1 MSDLA
6 SHESVARIPRHD
18 PSDSRTKAW
27 GLTAILVALYT
38 VNYGDKV
45 VLGLAAQPLREEFG
59 FTASQIGLAG
69 SIFFLAL
76 TMSGFLT
83 GVVTR
88 WGSMKWILAALAVI
102 WALCML
108 PMIIAASLAVLIVS
122 RFLLGLFEG
131 PSSALI
137 HTATY
142 SWHPVQKRSLPG
154 AFIMSAASISKIVV
168 APALG
173 WVIVHHGWRA
183 AFVAMSLA
191 SAMWC
196 VIWLVSWSPGP
207 YGAEHDAT
215 DDMPE
220 GHASA
225 SSIRWTTLVK
235 TPTFLGAALAV
246 FSFYTLTSVILTW
259 LPSYFEKG
267 LGYSRLEANTMFGI
281 PSMVALVAMFATSFA
296 GDRLMARGVSSRIH
310 RGLVPGFGLLICGL
324 AMVSLPYIGTPVLVV
339 VMVSLGYG
347 LGTIVFPL
355 FNAAISEICP
365 RDKLAG
371 TLGIFLAFM
380 TSGGLIGPYLAGK
393 IVDSAA
399 TPAQGYATAFQLIGI
414 LALLGAVIALV
425 FVNPQRDA
433 KKIQALEQLQ
443 RS

>member
-6 SHESVARIPRHD
+6 SHESVARKPRD
-18 PSDSRTKAW
+18 VPTDSRSKAW

-76 TMSGFLT
+76 TMSGLLT
-83 GVVTR
+83 GVVSR
-88 WGSMKWILAALAVI
+88 WGALKWILAALAI
-102 WALCML
+102 AWALCML

-142 SWHPVQKRSLPG
+142 SWHPVEKRALPG
-154 AFIMSAASISKIVV
+154 AFITSAASISKILV

-183 AFVAMSLA
+183 AFVAMSLT
-191 SAMWC
+191 SVVWC
-196 VIWLVSWSPGP
+196 AIWLGSWSPGP
-207 YGAEHDAT
+207 YGAEHDASVADHDGAST
-215 DDMPE
+215 
-220 GHASA
+220 ASA
-225 SSIRWTTLVK
+225 IRWITLIK

-281 PSMVALVAMFATSFA
+281 PSMVALVAMFGTSFL

-310 RGLVPGFGLLICGL
+310 RGLVPGFGLLACGI
-324 AMVSLPYIGTPVLVV
+324 AMVSLPYIGSPAMVV
-339 VMVSLGYG
+339 ALVSLGYG

-380 TSGGLIGPYLAGK
+380 TSGGLIGPYVAGR
-393 IVDSAA
+393 IVDAA
-399 TPAQGYATAFQLIGI
+399 TNPADGYALAFQLIGV
-414 LALLGAVIALV
+414 LALIGASAAIVL
-425 FVNPQRDA
+425 VNPRRDA
-433 KKIQALEQLQ
+433 QKIDTLVRAATQ
-443 RS
+443 